1 MISAGLV
8 QQRMQGGK
16 TMHKRMLV
24 RAIIAIAVIV
34 TSGPVLAQSDRL
46 NQDMIQARIK
56 IFGLENVDPRTGE
69 IQKDK
74 VVMSWLTHTS
84 MAIAIQGRVILT
96 DTFVARLETTPGRTP
111 FVIKDVVDL
120 NPEAIFIG
128 HGHGDHAD
136 NAAFIAAR
144 SGAKLF
150 ASEETC
156 GVLQNDLARMKADPF
171 MQADPDFAIP
181 GATEINC
188 TPVTTTDSTP
198 GTQIVKLTP
207 LEPVACIVA
216 FRHLHSIALPADPDW
231 PEMEDLLKPLSAD
244 GDVPLLDWPDPRDAR
259 LFPPGNPLTPSNPRR
274 PGQQDIRTGG
284 NPGGAVSI
292 WYHFVLRNGT
302 NFTIAANNTV
312 GALKEGKG
320 SGWDGTPADGQ
331 RILDILRR
339 LPETDIQFGTASSGN
354 TDFNGWRDH
363 VYYLEALRPKIFLP
377 GHAPVG
383 ASLQYYSGFLATL
396 KLMEQPRGNHWVGFP
411 SDEWPSIRWL
421 TDPSDTLKP
430 MVFDVNDRAWNSLG
444 KGRRIAEFCPDFRRG
459 PR

>member
-1 MISAGLV
+1 
-8 QQRMQGGK
+8 
-16 TMHKRMLV
+16 MHKRTLV
-24 RAIIAIAVIV
+24 GAIIAIGVIV
-34 TSGPVLAQSDRL
+34 TSASVLAQNDRL
-46 NQDMIQARIK
+46 DQDMIHARIK
-56 IFGLENVDPRTGE
+56 VFGLENVDPGTGE

-74 VVMSWLTHTS
+74 VVMSWLTHTT
-84 MAIAIQGRVILT
+84 MAIAIQGRVVLT
-96 DTFVARLETTPGRTP
+96 DTFIARLETTPGRTP
-111 FVIKDVVDL
+111 FVIKDVVNL
-120 NPEAIFIG
+120 HPEALFIG

-144 SGAKLF
+144 SGARLF

-181 GATEINC
+181 AATKISC

-198 GTQIVKLTP
+198 GTQIVRLTP
-207 LEPVACIVA
+207 LEPLACIVA
-216 FRHLHSIALPADPDW
+216 FRHLHSIAVPADTDW
-231 PEMEDLLKPLSAD
+231 PEMENLLKPLSAD
-244 GDVPLLDWPDPRDAR
+244 GNVPLLDWPDPRDAR
-259 LFPPGNPLTPSNPRR
+259 LFPPGDPLTPSNPRR

-284 NPGGAVSI
+284 NPGGPVSI
-292 WYHFVLRNGT
+292 WYHIVLRNGT
-302 NFTIAANNTV
+302 KFTIAANNTV

-331 RILDILRR
+331 CILDILRR
-339 LPETDIQFGTASSGN
+339 LPETDVQFGTASSGN

-396 KLMEQPRGNHWVGFP
+396 RLMEQPRGNHWVGFP
-411 SDEWPSIRWL
+411 SEEWPSIRWL

-430 MVFDVNDRAWNSLG
+430 MVFDVNDRAWDSHG
-444 KGRRIAEFCPDFRRG
+444 KDRRIAEFCSGPRRG
-459 PR
+459 PG